1 MTALSR
7 VYSPRGTSMVF
18 ITLKEFLF
26 TSKSKTRMDEPACVA
41 SQSRYVTNR
50 IATSALLALSR
61 KSRLYLHPY

>member
-26 TSKSKTRMDEPACVA
+26 TSKSNTKIDEPAAVA

-50 IATSALLALSR
+50 IVTPALLTLSR

>member
-26 TSKSKTRMDEPACVA
+26 TSKSRARIEDPA
-41 SQSRYVTNR
+41 
-50 IATSALLALSR
+50 
-61 KSRLYLHPY
+61 